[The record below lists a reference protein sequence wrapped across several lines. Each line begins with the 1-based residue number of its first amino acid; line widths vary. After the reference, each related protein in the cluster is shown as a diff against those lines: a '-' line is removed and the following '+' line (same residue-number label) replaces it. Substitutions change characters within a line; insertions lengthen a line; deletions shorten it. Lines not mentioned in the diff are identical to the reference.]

1 MAKWAT
7 VVAAIGS
14 QVAMFIVGNHQRS
27 IILIGVI
34 AAWVLSPYVALALL
48 DARSGARWPRSRSS
62 P

>member
-27 IILIGVI
+27 IILIGVF
-34 AAWVLSPYVALALL
+34 AAWVLSP
-48 DARSGARWPRSRSS
+48 
-62 P
+62 